1 MIKRDIQSIEDIQ
14 LMVNTFYE
22 RIQKNE
28 VLGPIFEEKVN
39 GLWPEHLEKMYRFWQ
54 TILLGEHTYNGAPFP
69 PHARM
74 PIDESHFVIWV
85 KTFTTTVDD
94 LFFGDVAEEAKKR
107 GTLMAALF
115 NSKLEFFKKHD
126 L

>member
-1 MIKRDIQSIEDIQ
+1 MKHDIQSIEDIQ
-14 LMVNTFYE
+14 LMVITFYE

-28 VLGPIFEEKVN
+28 VLGPIFEEKVH
-39 GLWPEHLEKMYRFWQ
+39 GRWPEHLEKMVRFWQ
-54 TILLGEHTYNGAPFP
+54 TILLGEHTYNGTPFS

-74 PIDESHFVIWV
+74 PIDESHFIIWV

-94 LFFGDVAEEAKKR
+94 FFSGDVAEEAKKR

>member
-1 MIKRDIQSIEDIQ
+1 MMKHDIQTIEDVQ

-28 VLGPIFEEKVN
+28 ILGPIFEEKVH
-39 GLWPEHLEKMYRFWQ
+39 GRWPEHLEKMYRFWQ

-94 LFFGDVAEEAKKR
+94 LFSGEVAEEAKKR

>member
-1 MIKRDIQSIEDIQ
+1 MKHDIQTIEDIQ

-28 VLGPIFEEKVN
+28 VIGPIFEEKVHCR
-39 GLWPEHLEKMYRFWQ
+39 WPEHLEKMVRFWQ
-54 TILLGEHTYNGAPFP
+54 TILLGEHTYNGTPFP

-74 PIDESHFVIWV
+74 PIDESHFIIWV

-94 LFFGDVAEEAKKR
+94 LFLGDVAEEAKKR

-115 NSKLEFFKKHD
+115 NSKLVFFKKHD

>member
-1 MIKRDIQSIEDIQ
+1 MTKHDIENSEDVK
-14 LMVNTFYE
+14 LMVNTFYN
-22 RIQKNE
+22 RIQQDA
-28 VLGPIFEEKVN
+28 VLGPIFEEKIQN
-39 GLWPEHLEKMYRFWQ
+39 RWPEHLEKMYRFWQ
-54 TILLGEHTYNGAPFP
+54 TILLEEHTYNGAPFP

-74 PIDESHFVIWV
+74 PIDESHFIIWV
-85 KTFTTTVDD
+85 KIFTTTVDD
-94 LFFGDVAEEAKKR
+94 LFKGAIAEEAKKR